1 MLFDKLFIMS
11 ISVFWKIFIYICPL
25 LFVNMGVRMWKSMER
40 YLIVL
45 LMWMFPLSLLAE
57 ETKQR
62 IPEKPLVPDSIL
74 QNIFQF
80 SPFYSRIVD
89 EYKADV
95 YLKGRVKVH
104 KSNRLVRYIPSMF
117 RLEKGVNDYIIESM
131 SEMHYTAPDI
141 YNRKVKAISST
152 FPRHRGEL
160 TDMTDFL
167 NMNIYSSSIMT
178 DKLLSPLDKE
188 SAKYYTYILDTIA
201 GSDDCRKYKIQVIP
215 KFKGTQL
222 VNGYIWVSDEVWT
235 IREVYF
241 EGKFDMIDFK
251 LRNVMGEEGNEEFLP
266 VQLNLDIVF
275 KFMGNH
281 LEMNADAWVKY
292 DMVQFYK
299 GGERRKSQKK
309 HSHDLTEFYELTC
322 DSSQVVTDRN
332 LFDSIR
338 PIPLNMDEYSL
349 YQRQMF
355 KKNHSDWIITTKE
368 EEKEKAKKNSAEF
381 WGALGDALVSS
392 YNINLAGIGSVR
404 CSPLINPVMLDYS
417 HSRGISYKQRFKY
430 NRLFPNEQLLRVVPQ
445 VGYNFSKKELYV
457 KGNLEYQ
464 YWPQKLGAIEV
475 SAGNGNRIYSSVV
488 LDKLSSLPDSSIN
501 FKNLDLDYFKD
512 IYLDVFH
519 SIEPVN
525 GLLIKAG
532 ATMHWR
538 SLIKWDHLD
547 LADFISQAG
556 GGLLHDMNLR
566 TSYNSFAPRIR
577 IEWTPGMYYYMNG
590 KRKMNVGSSMPTFIL
605 DYERGLKGVFGS
617 NDEHE
622 RVEFDVQQKIKLNQI
637 RTLSYRT
644 GFGLFTKMDNIYFVD
659 YVNFRRS
666 NIPEG
671 WNDEIGGT
679 FQLLDRQWFNS
690 ARRYWRGHVT
700 YESPFILLRPLNR
713 WLGMIQQERLYG
725 GVLFM
730 PHLKPYVELGYGI
743 GTHIFDVGA
752 FVSSMNGKFDT
763 VGFKFTFE
771 LFND

>member
-1 MLFDKLFIMS
+1 
-11 ISVFWKIFIYICPL
+11 
-25 LFVNMGVRMWKSMER
+25 MER

-292 DMVQFYK
+292 DMVQFYR

-368 EEKEKAKKNSAEF
+368 EEKEKEKKNSAEF

-392 YNINLAGIGSVR
+392 YNIN
-404 CSPLINPVMLDYS
+404 
-417 HSRGISYKQRFKY
+417 
-430 NRLFPNEQLLRVVPQ
+430 
-445 VGYNFSKKELYV
+445 
-457 KGNLEYQ
+457 
-464 YWPQKLGAIEV
+464 
-475 SAGNGNRIYSSVV
+475 
-488 LDKLSSLPDSSIN
+488 
-501 FKNLDLDYFKD
+501 
-512 IYLDVFH
+512 
-519 SIEPVN
+519 
-525 GLLIKAG
+525 
-532 ATMHWR
+532 
-538 SLIKWDHLD
+538 
-547 LADFISQAG
+547 
-556 GGLLHDMNLR
+556 
-566 TSYNSFAPRIR
+566 
-577 IEWTPGMYYYMNG
+577 
-590 KRKMNVGSSMPTFIL
+590 
-605 DYERGLKGVFGS
+605 
-617 NDEHE
+617 
-622 RVEFDVQQKIKLNQI
+622 
-637 RTLSYRT
+637 
-644 GFGLFTKMDNIYFVD
+644 
-659 YVNFRRS
+659 
-666 NIPEG
+666 
-671 WNDEIGGT
+671 
-679 FQLLDRQWFNS
+679 
-690 ARRYWRGHVT
+690 
-700 YESPFILLRPLNR
+700 
-713 WLGMIQQERLYG
+713 
-725 GVLFM
+725 
-730 PHLKPYVELGYGI
+730 
-743 GTHIFDVGA
+743 
-752 FVSSMNGKFDT
+752 
-763 VGFKFTFE
+763 
-771 LFND
+771 

>member
-201 GSDDCRKYKIQVIP
+201 GGDDCRKYKIQVIP

-368 EEKEKAKKNSAEF
+368 EEKEKEKKNSAEF

-488 LDKLSSLPDSSIN
+488 LDKLSSLPDSSVN

-713 WLGMIQQERLYG
+713 WLGMIQHERLYG
-725 GVLFM
+725 GILFM
-730 PHLKPYVELGYGI
+730 PHLNPYLEVGYGI
-743 GTHIFDVGA
+743 GTHVFDAGI
-752 FVSSMNGKFDT
+752 FVSAMNGEFDT